1 MGKIGAIYESI
12 IDVVF
17 AFMSNF
23 GGDGKTK
30 PAQTCT
36 MIDRNGFHSKK
47 VEAF

>member
-1 MGKIGAIYESI
+1 MGAMYESI
-12 IDVVF
+12 IDVVI
-17 AFMSNF
+17 ALMSLF